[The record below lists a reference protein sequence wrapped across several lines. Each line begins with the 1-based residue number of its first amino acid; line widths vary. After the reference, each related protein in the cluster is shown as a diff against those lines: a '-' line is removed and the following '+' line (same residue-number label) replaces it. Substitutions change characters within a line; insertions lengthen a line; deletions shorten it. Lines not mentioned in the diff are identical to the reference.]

1 MSRIAKNFLLVFIL
15 PFIVFVSNDDDT
27 VRFRLTENNSTL
39 YVNWFIENEY
49 ELIQITIFNNGE
61 ESDVTLDDNEG
72 YQPICCFY
80 GEIRG
85 TLTVLL
91 TSGEIVTLSDSIFI
105 DPPEIEFPPVP
116 TTNIRPTTT
125 TTPTTSTTIF
135 FENSIDS
142 SELSNP
148 EPIATPEEFD
158 IRGNLNLDNIFNF
171 ENVTIDNEILSKIP
185 TFEEIN
191 FSDNTANTKANINTL
206 LILILFY
213 LVLALQEWL
222 NKQINDYDFKFLK
235 RDKTIDK
242 YKSGKIIFGI
252 LAVGILIA
260 FVEEG
265 AEFVLS
271 VDNLLLLISTIIALV
286 LAVFFYDLI
295 ELFQEVAFLDSKY
308 SFDWSPQAI
317 FFSIFSFFIFVFFD
331 LPVGFLFG
339 YVVVLKIHR
348 QNNSPSRFSPKILS
362 ILFTIFIGYTAIYLT
377 TSELVGQNILFS
389 TTMYLLFLF
398 TIEGAF
404 FKSLPIGGNE
414 YLESF
419 RDSFFFGK
427 LIATL
432 SVVFAIWSF
441 IRLIVIPTDGEVANF
456 NNEIVQM
463 GEYAVYFSYIVGAY
477 ALIVLVIGLSLIT
490 FGEKSN
496 S

>member
-142 SELSNP
+142 AELSNP
-148 EPIATPEEFD
+148 EPIATPEEVD
-158 IRGNLNLDNIFNF
+158 IRGNLKLDNIFNF

-191 FSDNTANTKANINTL
+191 FSDSAANTKANINTL

-235 RDKTIDK
+235 RDKTIVK

-252 LAVGILIA
+252 FTVGILIA

-265 AEFVLS
+265 AEFVVSL
-271 VDNLLLLISTIIALV
+271 DNLLLLFSTIIALL
-286 LAVFFYDLI
+286 LAVFFYDFI

-317 FFSIFSFFIFVFFD
+317 FFSIFSKSIF
-331 LPVGFLFG
+331 
-339 YVVVLKIHR
+339 
-348 QNNSPSRFSPKILS
+348 
-362 ILFTIFIGYTAIYLT
+362 
-377 TSELVGQNILFS
+377 E
-389 TTMYLLFLF
+389 
-398 TIEGAF
+398 
-404 FKSLPIGGNE
+404 
-414 YLESF
+414 
-419 RDSFFFGK
+419 
-427 LIATL
+427 
-432 SVVFAIWSF
+432 
-441 IRLIVIPTDGEVANF
+441 
-456 NNEIVQM
+456 
-463 GEYAVYFSYIVGAY
+463 FSY
-477 ALIVLVIGLSLIT
+477 
-490 FGEKSN
+490 
-496 S
+496 